1 VTRFEG
7 AEERWAKGLGG
18 VRDVVRQHVVAAQLQ
33 DLLVTRGPSQV
44 LDAGCGQ
51 GTQALALARAGH
63 HVTGLD
69 PSRSLLGRFGETLRG
84 EPGAVR
90 GRVRLVEGTADQAP
104 TLTPGPFD
112 VVLCHGVLMYLDDAE
127 QATMLAA
134 LSAVSAPGAV
144 LSLLVRNGLAPA
156 MRPGLLGR
164 WHEAVT
170 AFDSDRYVNR
180 LGLAARMHT
189 PAGVAPTLAPLGWT
203 PARWYGVRVFSDHL
217 DGDAPEGGSLQELL
231 DAETVAGGRDP
242 YRSVAALLHLVFTR
256 GGPAA
261 VAT

>member
-1 VTRFEG
+1 MTAFEG
-7 AEERWAKGLGG
+7 AEQRWARALGG
-18 VRDVVRQHVVAAQLQ
+18 VRDVVRQHVVAAQLRE
-33 DLLVTRGPSQV
+33 LFAGRGPLRV

-69 PSRSLLGRFGETLRG
+69 PSPLLLDRFEAAVGGEH
-84 EPGAVR
+84 GAVR
-90 GRVRLVEGTADQAP
+90 GRVRLVEGTGDRAP

-112 VVLCHGVLMYLDDAE
+112 AVLCHGVLMYLDDGETDAL
-127 QATMLAA
+127 LAGLA
-134 LSAVSAPGAV
+134 AVSAPGAV

-164 WHEAVT
+164 WRDAAA

-180 LGLAARMHT
+180 LGVAARMHT
-189 PAGVAPTLAPLGWT
+189 PPGLAAELAPRGWV
-203 PARWYGVRVFSDHL
+203 PARWWGVRVFTDHL
-217 DGDAPEGGSLQELL
+217 DGDPPTGPALQELL

-256 GGPAA
+256 TPAPTMA
-261 VAT
+261 G

>member
-1 VTRFEG
+1 MTLFEG

-33 DLLVTRGPSQV
+33 DLLAARGPSQV

-51 GTQALALARAGH
+51 GTQAVALARAGH

-69 PSRSLLGRFGETLRG
+69 PSHRLLGRFREALDG
-84 EPGAVR
+84 EPGDVR
-90 GRVRLVEGTADQAP
+90 ERVRLVQGTGDQAP
-104 TLTPGPFD
+104 ALSPGPFD

-127 QATMLAA
+127 QAALLAG
-134 LSAVSAPGAV
+134 LSAVCAPDAV

-164 WHEAVT
+164 WHEAVS

-180 LGLAARMHT
+180 LGLPARMHT
-189 PAGVAPTLAPLGWT
+189 PSGLAAALVPLGWA
-203 PARWYGVRVFSDHL
+203 PVRWYGVRVFTDHL
-217 DGDAPEGGSLQELL
+217 DGDPPVGESLQGLL
-231 DAETVAGGRDP
+231 DAETVAGRRDP
-242 YRSVAALLHLVFTR
+242 YRSVAALLHVVFTR
-256 GGPAA
+256 GGSP